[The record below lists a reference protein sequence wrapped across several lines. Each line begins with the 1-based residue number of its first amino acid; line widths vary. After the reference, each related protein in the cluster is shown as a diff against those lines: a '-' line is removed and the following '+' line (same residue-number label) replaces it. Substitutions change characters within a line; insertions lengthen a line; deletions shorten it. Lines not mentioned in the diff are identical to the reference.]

1 MTTIHVPPEFPLNRR
16 MRKAVRRG
24 KLRVVREGGE
34 RSGPGGGGGK
44 EMSPSD
50 FVERLAAVRLNPET
64 VFNPYS
70 DTCPCGH
77 DLPNAPKLR
86 RKNLTA
92 VLTAAMSVGPVDLW
106 VGQEPGHRGARRTGL
121 ALTDD
126 DTLPRMSEMFGVE
139 LEKATRTSGVRE
151 GTAQAAWG
159 ILLQLDLDRLVFPW
173 NVFPFHSHK
182 PGKPLSCRGYISAE
196 RRVGEGFL
204 RDAINLLQPRQ
215 NGRIVAIGCK
225 ARDALNEMGIEADF
239 ANHPSHHSPLRE
251 NFPRQIG
258 KIYGADFDSD
268 WNKIPKVVSL

>member
-1 MTTIHVPPEFPLNRR
+1 MTTIHISPEFPLNRR

-34 RSGPGGGGGK
+34 RSELGGGGGK

-106 VGQEPGHRGARRTGL
+106 VGQEPGHKGARRTGL

-151 GTAQAAWG
+151 DTAQAAWE
-159 ILLQLDLDRLVFPW
+159 ILSPLVGKVKVFPW
-173 NVFPFHSHK
+173 NVFPLHSHDL
-182 PGKPLSCRGYISAE
+182 GSPLSNRKHNAKERAVGGKFLLDIHRILKP
-196 RRVGEGFL
+196 RRV
-204 RDAINLLQPRQ
+204 I
-215 NGRIVAIGCK
+215 AIGRRADK
-225 ARDALNEMGIEADF
+225 FLHRQGIGHRSVPHPARSRRDEFLWKMKE
-239 ANHPSHHSPLRE
+239 
-251 NFPRQIG
+251 
-258 KIYGADFDSD
+258 IYNA
-268 WNKIPKVVSL
+268 